1 MERRVRDARV
11 TPLPKAGGLTAAWVL
26 VTLVSL
32 LAAAPDPELQGAG
45 TQPVGTR
52 GTETDRASDRPEIP
66 LGLDL
71 YLPVPE
77 DNPLS
82 PRRVALGRTLFFDPI
97 LSRDQSRACAG
108 CHDPERAFTDGRA
121 LSVGVFGRVGTRS
134 VPTLVNR
141 AYGRSFFWD
150 GRTSSLE
157 DQVLQPI
164 QDPKE
169 MDMALS
175 DVVVRLRRD
184 RVYSGRFQAQFGRI
198 PTHVD
203 LANALASYVRTILSG
218 DAPIDRYMNG
228 ERNALST
235 QARDGLRIFRGRGNC
250 TACHIGPTFTDERFH
265 NTGVAWRDGELLDQ
279 GRYMV
284 TGKEDDRGA
293 FKTPTLRE
301 VAQTAP
307 YMHDG
312 SLATLEDVIELYDR
326 GGNPNPYL
334 DSELRPLKLTSE
346 EKQTLI
352 TFLHALSGRVQEG
365 IPTH

>member
-1 MERRVRDARV
+1 MERRARGARG
-11 TPLPKAGGLTAAWVL
+11 TPLPTARGLTAAWVL
-26 VTLVSL
+26 VTLVNVLGASWN
-32 LAAAPDPELQGAG
+32 PEPQRAGA
-45 TQPVGTR
+45 QPVGTR

-82 PRRVALGRTLFFDPI
+82 PERVALGRTLFFDPI
-97 LSRDQSRACAG
+97 LSRDQRLACAD
-108 CHDPERAFTDGRA
+108 CHDPARAFTDGRA
-121 LSVGVFGRVGTRS
+121 VSVGVFGRMGTRS

-157 DQVLQPI
+157 DQVLRPI

-169 MDMALS
+169 MDLPLG
-175 DVVVRLRRD
+175 DVAVRLRRD
-184 RVYSGRFQAQFGRI
+184 PAYSAQFQAQFGRI

-218 DAPIDRYMNG
+218 DAPIDRYMSG
-228 ERNALST
+228 ERDALST

-250 TACHIGPTFTDERFH
+250 TACHLGPTFTDERFH
-265 NTGVAWRDGELLDQ
+265 NTGIAWQDGELLDQ
-279 GRYMV
+279 GRYNV
-284 TGKEDDRGA
+284 SGKEEDAGA

-301 VAQTAP
+301 VARTAP

-312 SLATLEDVIELYDR
+312 SLATLEDVLEFYDR
-326 GGNPNPYL
+326 GGNQNPTL
-334 DSELRPLKLTSE
+334 DSELRPLQFAAG
-346 EKQTLI
+346 EKQALI
-352 TFLHALSGRVQEG
+352 AFLMSLSGRVQEG
-365 IPTH
+365 M